1 MRVLQQD
8 RERPKNDEKQKKYYS
23 SQQKSHTF
31 KNQIIIT
38 QKSEEIVDVVVGER
52 GRESDLNLFKK
63 QQKKFDKEQ
72 RFKGDKGDQG
82 GEKVETPT
90 IKETRK
96 YQKKQRKR
104 ISEKLKKEYS

>member
-8 RERPKNDEKQKKYYS
+8 RERPKNDEKQKKYDS
-23 SQQKSHTF
+23 GQQKSHTF
-31 KNQIIIT
+31 KNQIIII
-38 QKSEEIVDVVVGER
+38 QKGEEVVVGER

-63 QQKKFDKEQ
+63 QQKKFDQEQ
-72 RFKGDKGDQG
+72 RFQRDQGDQG
-82 GEKVETPT
+82 GEKVDTPT

-96 YQKKQRKR
+96 CQKKQRKR

>member
-1 MRVLQQD
+1 MIVLQQD
-8 RERPKNDEKQKKYYS
+8 RERPKNDEKQKKYDS
-23 SQQKSHTF
+23 GQQKSHTF

-38 QKSEEIVDVVVGER
+38 QKDEEIVDVAVVER

-63 QQKKFDKEQ
+63 QQKKFDKQQ
-72 RFKGDKGDQG
+72 RFQRDQGDQG
-82 GEKVETPT
+82 GEKVDTPT